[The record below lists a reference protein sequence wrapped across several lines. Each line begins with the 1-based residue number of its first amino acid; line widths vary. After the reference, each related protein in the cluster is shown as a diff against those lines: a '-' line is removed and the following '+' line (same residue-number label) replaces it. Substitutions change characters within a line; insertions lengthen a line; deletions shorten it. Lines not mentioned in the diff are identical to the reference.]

1 MAHARNNTQFLCLV
15 VALLVMSASLSCN
28 AKHTYPDVGSKRQ
41 VHDFG
46 GHNCQNTCVRKSI
59 DTDIYC
65 EYMWECNKPVHDH
78 DQRKC
83 RNFCVSKGY
92 DYLRSYCEHHPYGYC
107 CCHK

>member
-1 MAHARNNTQFLCLV
+1 MPGTTQFLCLV

-28 AKHTYPDVGSKRQ
+28 AKHTYRESMWESKRQ

-46 GHNCQNTCVRKSI
+46 GHNCQNTCVRKST

-92 DYLRSYCEHHPYGYC
+92 DYLGSYCEHHPYPYC